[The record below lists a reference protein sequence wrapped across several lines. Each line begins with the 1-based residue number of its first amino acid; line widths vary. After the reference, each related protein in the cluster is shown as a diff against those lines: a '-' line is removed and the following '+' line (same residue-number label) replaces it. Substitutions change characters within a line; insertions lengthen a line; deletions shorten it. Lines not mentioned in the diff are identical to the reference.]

1 MNDDNCI
8 INMCT
13 INTHLCTYIFY
24 YLSAGKCITYL
35 YVMAYTS
42 DIRNAGADKDHKIKL
57 QAKGIGI
64 VKSLPNL
71 PGDDYLQNKGDL
83 WKLHLKYFF
92 GFTTCITINDIQQIA
107 ILQGSNDGW
116 NIKSIVTFAV
126 VNQNEWE
133 MTSADFDVFQWI
145 DGDSDTAHKEFVLSL
160 HISTGRC
167 IRFLYVVA
175 YTTGVKNA
183 GADSSHRIEL
193 QAKGVTKAKVLP
205 NLPGDDY
212 SKSKGDLWTLSIKD
226 YFGLHGCITKDDIQG
241 IALLSGSNDGW
252 HIDSVVTY
260 VAVHQ
265 RIWELSSVDLD
276 ANRWVD
282 GDSSHTYKRFNLNLV
297 I

>member
-1 MNDDNCI
+1 
-8 INMCT
+8 
-13 INTHLCTYIFY
+13 
-24 YLSAGKCITYL
+24 
-35 YVMAYTS
+35 MAYTS
-42 DIRNAGADKDHKIKL
+42 DIPNAGADKDHKIKL

-193 QAKGVTKAKVLP
+193 RAKGVTKAKVLP

-212 SKSKGDLWTLSIKD
+212 SKSKGDLWTLSIKRL
-226 YFGLHGCITKDDIQG
+226 FWITWLH
-241 IALLSGSNDGW
+241 N
-252 HIDSVVTY
+252 
-260 VAVHQ
+260 Q
-265 RIWELSSVDLD
+265 R
-276 ANRWVD
+276 
-282 GDSSHTYKRFNLNLV
+282 
-297 I
+297 

>member
-1 MNDDNCI
+1 
-8 INMCT
+8 
-13 INTHLCTYIFY
+13 
-24 YLSAGKCITYL
+24 
-35 YVMAYTS
+35 MAYTS
-42 DIRNAGADKDHKIKL
+42 DIPHAGADKDHKIKL
-57 QAKGIGI
+57 QAKGISI

-107 ILQGSNDGW
+107 ILQGSHDGW
-116 NIKSIVTFAV
+116 NIESIVTFAV
-126 VNQNEWE
+126 VNKNEWE
-133 MTSADFDVFQWI
+133 MTSADFKVFRWI
-145 DGDSDTAHKEFVLSL
+145 KGNSNAKHKEFILSL
-160 HISTGRC
+160 HISTGHC

-175 YTTGVKNA
+175 YTTGEIF
-183 GADSSHRIEL
+183 GSSDGSHRIEL
-193 QAKGVTKAKVLP
+193 KAKGATKAKVLP
-205 NLPGDDY
+205 NLPGDDF
-212 SKSKGDLWTLSIKD
+212 SPSKGDLWTLSIKD
-226 YFGLHGCITKDDIQG
+226 YFGFHGCITKDDIQG